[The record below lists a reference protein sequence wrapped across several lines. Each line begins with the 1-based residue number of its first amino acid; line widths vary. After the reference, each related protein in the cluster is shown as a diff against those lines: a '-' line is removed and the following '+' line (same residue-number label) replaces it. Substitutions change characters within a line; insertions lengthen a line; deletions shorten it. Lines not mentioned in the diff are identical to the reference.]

1 MNFKS
6 KKELKVLTDDEI
18 KEIKLNYLNSGLESV
33 NAKINAE
40 EDEVDIEHIAYNS
53 ENNLDEDK
61 SSEEEEII
69 NDNI

>member
-40 EDEVDIEHIAYNS
+40 DDIDIEHIAYNN
-53 ENNLDEDK
+53 ENNLDEDMLSK
-61 SSEEEEII
+61 EEEII